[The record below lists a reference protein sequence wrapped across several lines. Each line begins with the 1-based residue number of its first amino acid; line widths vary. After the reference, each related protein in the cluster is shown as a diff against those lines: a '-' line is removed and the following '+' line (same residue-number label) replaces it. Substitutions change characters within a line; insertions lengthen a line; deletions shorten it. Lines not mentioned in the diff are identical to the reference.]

1 VKRGLL
7 VVISGPSGSG
17 KTTVAA
23 KLLALPGFA
32 RAVTATTR
40 APRAGET
47 DGVDYLFFT
56 REEFLAR
63 VARGEFLEHATVH
76 GNLYGTP
83 RRSVEEA
90 LARGGVCLLAI
101 DVQGA
106 AALRGRLSPALF
118 VFLKAPGGEELERRL
133 RSRGTEDE
141 ATVARR
147 LETAREELRREAEF
161 DVSVV
166 NDDLDRTVAEVRERI
181 GKRLASEESRT

>member
-1 VKRGLL
+1 MKRGLL